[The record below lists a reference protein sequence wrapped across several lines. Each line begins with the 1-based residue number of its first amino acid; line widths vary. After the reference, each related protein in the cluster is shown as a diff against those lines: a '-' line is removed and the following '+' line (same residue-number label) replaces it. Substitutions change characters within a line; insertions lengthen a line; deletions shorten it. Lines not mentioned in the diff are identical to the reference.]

1 MRRYEYP
8 AGLAAELGRERRR
21 RLVLWCCIASVV
33 LVVAVYTGVQNDAL
47 PGSAALAALMIAI
60 LGIFEVLLGRF
71 ARRTS
76 RLSGHVLEVDE
87 DRVRQLDRDGSLVD
101 EIDLRQPYGVSYPY
115 HVCGNAIYRVRQ
127 RSDSGQSRQ
136 IEFSSRITDAEHLV
150 VEVLQHDEWPPGENE
165 TA

>member
-8 AGLAAELGRERRR
+8 ADLAAELGRERRR

-33 LVVAVYTGVQNDAL
+33 LLAAVYAGVQNDAML
-47 PGSAALAALMIAI
+47 GSAVGASLMIAI
-60 LGIFEVLLGRF
+60 LGVFEAVLSRF

-76 RLSGHVLEVDE
+76 RLAGHVLEVDG

-101 EIDLRQPYGVSYPY
+101 EIDLSQPYAVSYPY
-115 HVCGNAIYRVRQ
+115 HVCGNAIYHVRQ
-127 RSDSGQSRQ
+127 RLDSGQSRQ
-136 IEFSSRITDAEHLV
+136 IEFSSRITAAKHLV
-150 VEVLQHDEWPPGENE
+150 IEVLQHDEWPPGEND